1 MLLAGFEQVELM
13 HGWASCLVEIALV
26 LSGLKLYVVARDD
39 LFVQLFLLRW
49 GRLLRV
55 SSGFAELFGLRGC
68 LLKMSI
74 AIF

>member
-1 MLLAGFEQVELM
+1 MK
-13 HGWASCLVEIALV
+13 SC
-26 LSGLKLYVVARDD
+26 VVARAD
-39 LFVQLFLLRW
+39 LFVQLFLLRR

-55 SSGFAELFGLRGC
+55 SSGFVELFGLRGC

>member
-1 MLLAGFEQVELM
+1 MGF
-13 HGWASCLVEIALV
+13 CLVEIALV

-39 LFVQLFLLRW
+39 LFVQLFLLRR

-68 LLKMSI
+68 LLKLSI